1 VEQKTVDIRELGTRL
16 EQLLEDVKAGA
27 TLVITDQGKPI
38 ARMTPSGDS
47 LEEKLQQLVD
57 SGFGS
62 WSGGRPSLAPPPAR
76 VRGPKT
82 LAELLVEDRR

>member
-1 VEQKTVDIRELGTRL
+1 MEETVDIRELGARL

-27 TLVITDQGKPI
+27 ILVITDQGKPV
-38 ARMTPSGDS
+38 AKMTPSGAS
-47 LEEKLQQLVD
+47 LDEKLQQLVD

-62 WSGGRPSLAPPPAR
+62 WSGGRPSLAQPPAR

-82 LAELLVEDRR
+82 LADLLVEDRR